1 MFLRPQHFQAAERHR
16 NEVAHTSEQ
25 WDHQYGYGLRS
36 IEISPE
42 AISNSQFEIQSLRA
56 RMRDGTIISIGPEL
70 NRVDLKEAFA
80 KESTVKIFLAV
91 PQLTSTGANVG
102 DAEASAYT
110 RYTAVEE
117 SVTEEA
123 AGGNDQL
130 IEFRKP
136 NVQLVDSTRDMPG
149 FELLPIA
156 QLNRAAGGEA
166 VPQLD
171 PLYIPPVIAVDG
183 WTNLERD
190 YVRAIFD
197 MIGTKI
203 DLVAQQVRNRGIT
216 LASQEPGD
224 LERIFMLR
232 ILNEAS
238 AVLKVLTFAQGV
250 HPLTAYSE
258 LCRTAGMLAIFG
270 PERTLDDV
278 PAYDHDDLG
287 RIFEWVRS
295 RIAALLAAV
304 QEDQFEQRFF
314 TGVIVQ
320 GTSGRYPRMQVDMEA
335 KWLGPDWDLYVGI
348 KVENAPLEVA
358 RDLLVRPG
366 YIDLKMGS
374 AERVDAMFAHR
385 AEGVRF
391 NQLEQVPRALP
402 LSNDWI
408 YYEVIRN
415 SAEWQHVFN
424 SKTLALRFN
433 ERLIESPEELQ
444 GKNKLIVNVQKRK
457 VGMELSVFAV
467 RRASGGGV
475 K

>member
-1 MFLRPQHFQAAERHR
+1 MFLRPQHFQAAERHWK
-16 NEVAHTSEQ
+16 EVSRTSEQ

-56 RMRDGTIISIGPEL
+56 RMRDGTMISIGPEL

-91 PQLTSTGANVG
+91 PQVSSTGANVG
-102 DAEASAYT
+102 DAESAAYT

-136 NVQLVDSTRDMPG
+136 NVQLVDSTREMPG

-238 AVLKVLTFAQGV
+238 AVLKILTFAQGV
-250 HPLTAYSE
+250 HPLTAYGE
-258 LCRTAGMLAIFG
+258 LCRIAGMLAIFG
-270 PERTLDDV
+270 PDRMLDDV

-304 QEDQFEQRFF
+304 QEDQFEQRYF
-314 TGVIVQ
+314 TGVIVE
-320 GTSGRYPRMQVDMEA
+320 GASGRYPRMQVDMES

-348 KVENAPLEVA
+348 KVENAPLKVA

-374 AERVDAMFAHR
+374 SERVDDMFAHR

-391 NQLEQVPRALP
+391 TQLEQVPRALP

-415 SAEWQHVFN
+415 SPEWQHVFN

-433 ERLIESPEELQ
+433 ERLIESPEELH
-444 GKNKLIVNVQKRK
+444 GKNKLIVNVQQRK

-467 RRASGGGV
+467 RRASGGGA
-475 K
+475 

>member
-1 MFLRPQHFQAAERHR
+1 MFLRPQHFQASERHW
-16 NEVAHTSEQ
+16 NEVSRTSEQ

-56 RMRDGTIISIGPEL
+56 RMRDGTIISIGPET
-70 NRVDLKEAFA
+70 NRVDLKAAFA
-80 KESTVKIFLAV
+80 NESTVQILLAV
-91 PQLTSTGANVG
+91 PQLSSTGANVG
-102 DAEASAYT
+102 DAGSGAYT
-110 RYTAVEE
+110 RYSAVAE

-136 NVQLVDSTRDMPG
+136 NVQLVDSTHEMPG

-156 QLNRAAGGEA
+156 RLNRAAGGEA

-171 PLYIPPVIAVDG
+171 PGYIPPVIAVDG
-183 WTNLERD
+183 WTELERD
-190 YVRAIFD
+190 FVRAIYD

-203 DLVAQQVRNRGIT
+203 DMVAQQVRNRGIT

-232 ILNEAS
+232 ILNEAYS
-238 AVLKVLTFAQGV
+238 VLKVSTFAQGV
-250 HPLTAYSE
+250 HPFVAYSE
-258 LCRTAGMLAIFG
+258 LCRIAGMLAIFG
-270 PERTLDDV
+270 PDRRLEDV

-304 QEDQFEQRFF
+304 QEDQYEQRYFI
-314 TGVIVQ
+314 GIIVQ
-320 GTSGRYPRMQVDMEA
+320 GHSGRYPRMQVEMDS

-348 KVENAPLEVA
+348 RVENAPLQVA
-358 RDLLVRPG
+358 RDLLVKPG

-374 AERVDAMFAHR
+374 AERVDDMFAHR

-391 NQLEQVPRALP
+391 NQLKQVPRALP
-402 LSNDWI
+402 LANDWI
-408 YYEVIRN
+408 YYEVLRN
-415 SAEWQHVFN
+415 SPEWQHVFN

-433 ERLIESPEELQ
+433 ERLIDSPEELQ
-444 GKNKLIVNVQKRK
+444 GKNKLIVNVQGKK

-467 RRASGGGV
+467 RRASGS
-475 K
+475 KNS